1 VSGPRRTRLRSFGTV
16 AAAGVLLLACS
27 STSEVPGGHA
37 TTAGDDGASAGT
49 RPELRVA
56 LEAPEAG
63 SAASEVGRERFP
75 LGVFPVA
82 VTVRV
87 ENRSDRDADPR
98 RAQVR
103 FVLVDEGGE
112 RQVCTLPV
120 RRFVEDTVPPGE
132 VATIEA
138 SAKCAIEEDGR
149 YTLGATV
156 LLKERP
162 RDDRPAVV
170 YTAERFTEVEVR
182 RADEE
187 AAEDDGPPPD
197 APGDARGDATP
208 RTAEPGATG
217 RRPA

>member
-1 VSGPRRTRLRSFGTV
+1 
-16 AAAGVLLLACS
+16 
-27 STSEVPGGHA
+27 
-37 TTAGDDGASAGT
+37 
-49 RPELRVA
+49 
-56 LEAPEAG
+56 
-63 SAASEVGRERFP
+63 
-75 LGVFPVA
+75 
-82 VTVRV
+82 
-87 ENRSDRDADPR
+87 
-98 RAQVR
+98 
-103 FVLVDEGGE
+103 
-112 RQVCTLPV
+112 
-120 RRFVEDTVPPGE
+120 
-132 VATIEA
+132 
-138 SAKCAIEEDGR
+138 
-149 YTLGATV
+149 V